1 MPAPADARASV
12 PLSLIEDPT
21 LTWGA
26 KGLLIYLLSQPEDQ
40 LTEAALVQASRNGP
54 VRLRRL
60 LRELRKR
67 EAIEWRQRRAP
78 GGELVQETFRL
89 ANARQRYGDVAV
101 DYRPN
106 RNTTTPPTKPAR
118 RRLDFDVR

>member
-1 MPAPADARASV
+1 MAASKDARASV

-40 LTEAALVQASRNGP
+40 LTEAALVVASRNGP

-106 RNTTTPPTKPAR
+106 RPTSKPVTRPAP